1 MAAITRHAMKLTFLP
16 ERWRAPGALVAIT
29 TAAWIV
35 TVLLFAATAYA
46 DASQR
51 GADASFL
58 NAMQAYAIGFLP
70 WIILAPAVIATARK
84 RIFGGGPIFQKL
96 AEAALLA
103 VVVFALAFLSMVF
116 IYAPLMGIP
125 VSKIAGMVGWQPW
138 IWDIMIFLIAVLSG
152 GVLAATAPR
161 IKAPD
166 EEAAPATIIV
176 KSVSRI
182 DRVCSTVIDA
192 VSAQGN
198 YVALQT
204 KDRELL
210 HRATLRE
217 MHKLLEREGF
227 IQVHRSHL
235 VRAREIATFQRRN
248 GRIREVTLQNGKR
261 FPVSPQGAKEL
272 TGVLNEPPA
281 QAAQ

>member
-1 MAAITRHAMKLTFLP
+1 MAAITHHAMKLTFLP

-46 DASQR
+46 DAQQR
-51 GADASFL
+51 GTDASFL
-58 NAMQAYAIGFLP
+58 HAMRAYAIGFLP

-84 RIFGGGPIFQKL
+84 RIFGGGPILKKL
-96 AEAALLA
+96 VEAALLA

-116 IYAPLMGIP
+116 IYAPLMGVPI
-125 VSKIAGMVGWQPW
+125 SKIAGMVGWQPW

-161 IKAPD
+161 VKTPD
-166 EEAAPATIIV
+166 GAAPATIIV
-176 KSVSRI
+176 KSVSRV
-182 DRVCSTVIDA
+182 DSVCSTTVDA

-217 MHKLLEREGF
+217 MHTLLAREGF
-227 IQVHRSHL
+227 IQIHRSHL
-235 VRAREIATFQRRN
+235 VRVSEIATVQRRN
-248 GRIREVTLQNGKR
+248 GRIREVALQNGKR
-261 FPVSPQGAKEL
+261 FPVSPLGAKEL
-272 TGVLNEPPA
+272 TSLLNDQSA
-281 QAAQ
+281 LAAQ